1 MIPCIGGRGGM
12 IRWGM
17 VKKLEVLVVDTRET
31 LVEGRKIL
39 KKGVVVGKATGG
51 VEVV

>member
-1 MIPCIGGRGGM
+1 MIPSVGGRGVK
-12 IRWGM
+12 RLGM
-17 VKKLEVLVVDTRET
+17 VEKFEVLSVDTGET

-39 KKGVVVGKATGG
+39 KKGVVVGKPTGG